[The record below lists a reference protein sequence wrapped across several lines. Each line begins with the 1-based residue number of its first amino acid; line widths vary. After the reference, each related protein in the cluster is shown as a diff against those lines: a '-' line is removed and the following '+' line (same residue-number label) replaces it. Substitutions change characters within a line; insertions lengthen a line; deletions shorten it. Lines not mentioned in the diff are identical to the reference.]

1 MTTYTRT
8 YYGYYTTIGG
18 TTYSLNEIVPLSVWA
33 PGNYPCPTGFLNRNE
48 QCVFCPAGFYWDRTS
63 CVPST
68 EPIQCDNG
76 YLVTNSAGS
85 SSCVQS
91 TTITTSTTS
100 TYDASYCPNGYSTYV
115 TGRDTVCLY
124 GTNIEGGGP
133 PEPTLGGPAA
143 TTTTAGFT
151 VTLYSAEL
159 LPPGANY
166 YTTLTGSP
174 TATIT
179 VGGGSTTFPTVVGS
193 LVMVSPY
200 GGTLSLLYS
209 ISTYSTVLTTESL
222 GRVTVTQYDSAVL
235 PVPFAIFPT
244 QSSATGNTSSTGI
257 ASGSASTVTF
267 ASISG
272 GGSSILG
279 VGAAPGTMPT
289 SMATTALASTGA
301 SGSSVPASP
310 IATPYQGGAGSGN
323 IDSALAG
330 LSMLGVLLVTML
342 VIL

>member
-1 MTTYTRT
+1 MTTFTRT
-8 YYGYYTTIGG
+8 EYGYYTTIGS
-18 TTYSLNEIVPLSVWA
+18 TTYSLNDIVPLSVWA
-33 PGNYPCPTGFLNRNE
+33 PGNYPCPTGFLNRGG

-159 LPPGANY
+159 LPYAAE

-193 LVMVSPY
+193 LVTVSPY
-200 GGTLSLLYS
+200 GGTLSLLDS

-235 PVPFAIFPT
+235 PVVFAVVPT
-244 QSSATGNTSSTGI
+244 QSLVTSNTSGTSI
-257 ASGSASTVTF
+257 VSGSASTV
-267 ASISG
+267 
-272 GGSSILG
+272 SSSSVSG
-279 VGAAPGTMPT
+279 VGAAPGTMST
-289 SMATTALASTGA
+289 SRATTTSAPTGVA
-301 SGSSVPASP
+301 GSSVAASTTPA
-310 IATPYQGGAGSGN
+310 PYQGGAGSDN
-323 IDSALAG
+323 VDSTLAG
-330 LSMLGVLLVTML
+330 LSMMAVLLVT
-342 VIL
+342 ILITL